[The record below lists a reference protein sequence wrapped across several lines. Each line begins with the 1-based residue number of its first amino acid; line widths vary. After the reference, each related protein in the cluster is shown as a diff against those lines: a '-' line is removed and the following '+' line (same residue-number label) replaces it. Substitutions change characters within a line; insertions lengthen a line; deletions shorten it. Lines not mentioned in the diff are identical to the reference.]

1 MSHLCR
7 DYQKERTE
15 KLQRKNRDAMNA
27 LLDELHEQGK
37 LTSMS
42 LWVELYPVV
51 SEDHRFHA
59 MLGQHGSTP
68 LDLFKFYV
76 EDLKS
81 RFQDEM
87 AVMEEQAV
95 RYEFTKV
102 ALVSD
107 ESLCRDCRDMFDDQ
121 RICTES
127 EIVNESCA

>member
-27 LLDELHEQGK
+27 L
-37 LTSMS
+37 
-42 LWVELYPVV
+42 
-51 SEDHRFHA
+51 
-59 MLGQHGSTP
+59 
-68 LDLFKFYV
+68 
-76 EDLKS
+76 
-81 RFQDEM
+81 EM
-87 AVMEEQAV
+87 AVMEEQAN

-121 RICTES
+121 SICTES
-127 EIVNESCA
+127 EIVNESCASVTSCKIRNCTANASLVFCDDHLGASSFF